1 MHVPRALTLIGAVL
15 VAATAVATTSASTAN
30 TIFTAAGNG
39 SQGFGGDGGQ
49 AVAATL
55 SLPTGLALTHDS
67 GVVIADSGNSRI
79 RNVSAGDVITT
90 IAGTGTIGFS
100 GDGGPAKAAQISAAG
115 GLAVLADGAVVIADT
130 GNDRI
135 RVVSTGVI
143 TTIAGGGPPRVD
155 LGDRLP
161 ATAATLEAPA
171 GVAAT
176 PDGGFLIADSG
187 NNRIR
192 KVSPAGIITTVAGV
206 GTAGFSGDGGSALA
220 AQLDDPLGV
229 TPAPGGGFYIA
240 DTLNDRIRFV
250 AADGTITTA
259 VGGGSRLG
267 DRGVPTAA
275 RLSHPSSVTLTE
287 DGYLIADQ
295 TGNRIR
301 YVSNVAAKLS
311 VSIIAPSRCVR
322 SAFTTMV
329 RTGSTYL
336 VTSVTLRL
344 DGRRLAAR
352 DNAVLAVRI
361 KAAALKKGRHVLR
374 ADAVDSTG
382 LKASVTRRFT
392 RCRA

>member
-143 TTIAGGGPPRVD
+143 TTIAGGG
-155 LGDRLP
+155 
-161 ATAATLEAPA
+161 AATLEALA

-374 ADAVDSTG
+374 ADAVDSAG

>member
-143 TTIAGGGPPRVD
+143 TTIAGGG
-155 LGDRLP
+155 
-161 ATAATLEAPA
+161 AATLEALA